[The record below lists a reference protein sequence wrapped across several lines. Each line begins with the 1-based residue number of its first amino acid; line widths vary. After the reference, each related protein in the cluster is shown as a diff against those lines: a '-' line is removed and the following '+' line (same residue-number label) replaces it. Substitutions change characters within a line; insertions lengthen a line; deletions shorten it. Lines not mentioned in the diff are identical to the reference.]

1 MEHFKLNLILII
13 VLLNNF
19 NCSTE
24 TKEKELFEV
33 HTPRDTYVQFNISE
47 N

>member
-1 MEHFKLNLILII
+1 MEYFKLNFILLIF
-13 VLLNNF
+13 LLNNF

-33 HTPRDTYVQFNISE
+33 STQRDTYVQFDIA
-47 N
+47 